1 MYFYVI
7 FVLETN
13 TKTMELVRIITADS
27 LESID
32 INNLGNHFTVE
43 GNEPAIAMGLDSL
56 SSDSQEGE
64 VFYIYVEVDEKE
76 INKEATKKSNEY
88 YPLEKEVVTNNNTAI
103 RITEIYNEAQE
114 VIAKNITGNTGK
126 RVHEW
131 VM

>member
-1 MYFYVI
+1 VYFYVI

-114 VIAKNITGNTGK
+114 VVAENITGNTGE